1 MEQKVCRVWTR
12 TAATVFGA
20 RVWPATGAAHLP
32 PGADRDL
39 RGPHVALILR
49 QLHRD
54 PAPGQGDRLPASPGP
69 VQLLEPHP
77 HSETRVRSTA
87 ARTQAG
93 HSITL
98 PRRSGLWLACKYCSS
113 CLCCLS
119 VINNYNNVHVGSY
132 SKFIS
137 EGDMEANYVSHIWRH
152 VGDSHLDV
160 NFTCND
166 GSVRTNV
173 CFAAYFEKIIRSIL
187 HDVTK
192 EDEHYVIIMPD

>member
-54 PAPGQGDRLPASPGP
+54 PAPGQGDRLPAAPGP

-132 SKFIS
+132 SNSFQKETWKQTMFHTY
-137 EGDMEANYVSHIWRH
+137 GDMLETPILMWTLLVTMVLWGQTYVLQHISRK
-152 VGDSHLDV
+152 L
-160 NFTCND
+160 
-166 GSVRTNV
+166 
-173 CFAAYFEKIIRSIL
+173 
-187 HDVTK
+187 
-192 EDEHYVIIMPD
+192 

>member
-1 MEQKVCRVWTR
+1 MR

-20 RVWPATGAAHLP
+20 RAHLP

-39 RGPHVALILR
+39 RGPHVAILLR

-54 PAPGQGDRLPASPGP
+54 PAPGQGEHLPASPGP

-132 SKFIS
+132 SNSFQKETWKQTMFHTY
-137 EGDMEANYVSHIWRH
+137 GDML
-152 VGDSHLDV
+152 GDSHLDV